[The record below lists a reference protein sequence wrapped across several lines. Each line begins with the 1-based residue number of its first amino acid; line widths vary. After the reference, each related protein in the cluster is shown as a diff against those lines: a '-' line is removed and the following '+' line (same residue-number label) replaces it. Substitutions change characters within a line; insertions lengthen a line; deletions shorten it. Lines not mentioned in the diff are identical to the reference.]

1 MMTGES
7 QLPMPTGWDRNHLE
21 EIGFRGF
28 VPFAALAT
36 AGVPREAG
44 IYVVL
49 RTSTTTPEILEITRA
64 RAGSA
69 YPLRDLEARWVTGT
83 PVLYIGKAEA
93 KAGGL
98 HKRLGQYARKGS
110 SHAGGRSIWQLADQD
125 ELLVAWVTTPGESAE
140 DVEIRYRAAFADVYK
155 QWPFANRK
163 R

>member
-1 MMTGES
+1 MPGES
-7 QLPMPTGWDRNHLE
+7 GMPLPAAWDRTALE
-21 EIGFRGF
+21 AVGFRGF
-28 VPFAALAT
+28 VPFAALAAT
-36 AGVPREAG
+36 GVPREPG

-49 RTSTTTPEILEITRA
+49 RTSTTRPEILELTRA
-64 RAGSA
+64 RAGSE
-69 YPLRDLEARWVTGT
+69 YPLHDLEARWVTET

-93 KAGGL
+93 RAGGL
-98 HKRLGQYARKGS
+98 RKRLAQYARKGS

-125 ELLVAWVTTPGESAE
+125 ELLVAWATTPGESAE